1 MGINQIKITA
11 SNVTQRYL
19 KSKLMRIAIG
29 TDDKKIRK
37 GDVTMKKNILDI
49 DDRTF
54 EPQVLKSDKPVLV
67 DLWAPWCG
75 PCNSIEPVVEKLAKT
90 YGDQIRFARCNV
102 DHNPNTPDK
111 YGIKGIPT
119 LLFFKEGKL
128 VDKLTGLVP
137 MSIIEAAIRKCLSG
151 SELAKPVFA

>member
-1 MGINQIKITA
+1 
-11 SNVTQRYL
+11 
-19 KSKLMRIAIG
+19 MRIAIG
-29 TDDKKIRK
+29 TDDKKNHK
-37 GDVTMKKNILDI
+37 GDVTMNKNILDI

-54 EPQVLKSDKPVLV
+54 ESQVLKSDKPVLV

-75 PCNSIEPVVEKLAKT
+75 PCNSIEPVVEKLAVA

-102 DHNPNTPDK
+102 DHNPKTPNE

-119 LLFFKEGKL
+119 LLFFKRGKL

-137 MSIIEAAIRKCLSG
+137 MSIIEGALKNCLS
-151 SELAKPVFA
+151 EPERAEPVIV

>member
-1 MGINQIKITA
+1 MYVFRHGTNHAFCLNQ
-11 SNVTQRYL
+11 QR
-19 KSKLMRIAIG
+19 
-29 TDDKKIRK
+29 IRK
-37 GDVTMKKNILDI
+37 GDVTMKKNTLDI

-75 PCNSIEPVVEKLAKT
+75 PCNSIEPVVEKLAEA

-102 DHNPNTPDK
+102 DHNPKTPDK

-119 LLFFKEGKL
+119 LLFFEGGKL

-137 MSIIEAAIRKCLSG
+137 MSIIEGAIRKCLSG
-151 SELAKPVFA
+151 SEVVEPVIA